1 MSWRRTSGYG
11 GIAASQHHGVGGG
24 GQRAGRRDLRLPRPP
39 DSGTPTRHEDGTM
52 RDVVEATPASH
63 RDLVLAP
70 LTATL
75 TTVDAQGRPQS
86 TAVWYLVADGQLVA
100 STTSDRQKYKNLV
113 GNPNCSLF
121 IVDPENPY
129 RTLEI
134 RAEVALTP
142 DRDKATVRKLAQAY
156 GVDESMLVNEH
167 EERFTLSLHARRIV
181 ANPAPQG

>member
-1 MSWRRTSGYG
+1 M
-11 GIAASQHHGVGGG
+11 
-24 GQRAGRRDLRLPRPP
+24 P
-39 DSGTPTRHEDGTM
+39 
-52 RDVVEATPASH
+52 DVVEAAPASDG
-63 RDLVLAP
+63 DLLLTP

-75 TTVDAQGRPQS
+75 TTVDAPGRPQS

-113 GNPNCSLF
+113 GKPNCSLL
-121 IVDPENPY
+121 IIGPENPY